1 MVKDTILYSRLEISP
16 NANDNEIKKAYAR
29 LSKIWHPDKNPN
41 NIEEATRKFQDI
53 NEAKEILLNND
64 KRAIYDEIGMD
75 IIKGGGH
82 HQPAHDNSFFENLI
96 NQHFSFNIN
105 SNFNF
110 TNNNNNKN
118 EVPENIVA
126 NINVS
131 LEQIYNQ
138 EIITFQYKQKIYC
151 TSCDGNGT
159 EDGMPPICNECSGKG
174 MKIQIIRSGFMI
186 QQIMGTCNNCNG
198 SGKIVKEGCKNCN
211 KLGYNI
217 KEKNISIPL
226 KAGLTTGNKIS
237 LNGKGHQFKNNKTD
251 LILNII
257 ELPHN
262 IYKRE
267 QDNLIIEIELKLY
280 QALLGFTKL
289 ITLLDGSKLNISYN
303 GKTDYGTIKIIK
315 NYGMQSLN
323 SNNKGNLIIKFIYSL
338 PNIQDELKLQVKTL
352 LHDKDEMNNEI
363 EINNMNINKIIL

>member
-1 MVKDTILYSRLEISP
+1 MVKDTLLYSRLEVSP
-16 NANDNEIKKAYAR
+16 NATDIEIKKAYAR
-29 LSKIWHPDKNPN
+29 LSKQWHPDKNLN
-41 NIEEATRKFQDI
+41 NIEEATRKFQEI

-75 IIKGGGH
+75 IIKGGCNQ
-82 HQPAHDNSFFENLI
+82 QPAHDNSFFENLF
-96 NQHFSFNIN
+96 NHHFSFNIN

-110 TNNNNNKN
+110 TNNNN

-126 NINVS
+126 NLNVS

-138 EIITFQYKQKIYC
+138 EIITFQYKQKVYC
-151 TSCDGNGT
+151 NNCDGNGT
-159 EDGMPPICNECSGKG
+159 IDGKQPICNECSGKG
-174 MKIQIIRSGFMI
+174 MKIQTIKMGFMI
-186 QQIMGTCNNCNG
+186 QQLMGTCNTCNG
-198 SGKIVKEGCKNCN
+198 SGKIVKEGCKTCN

-217 KEKNISIPL
+217 KDKIISIPL
-226 KAGLTTGNKIS
+226 KSGLTTGNKIS

-257 ELPHN
+257 EIPHN
-262 IYKRE
+262 IFKRE

-289 ITLLDGSKLNISYN
+289 ITLLDGSKINISFN
-303 GKTDYGTIKIIK
+303 GKTDYGTIKVIK

-323 SNNKGNLIIKFIYSL
+323 SNNKGDLIIKFIYLL
-338 PNIQDELKLQVKTL
+338 PNIHEDLKLQVKTL
-352 LHDKDEMNNEI
+352 LQDREEI
-363 EINNMNINKIIL
+363 NKEVEINNMNIEKVIL